1 VVVLVRVGAC
11 CWVGRMVSLVC
22 SLGKGGSDNSIF
34 DPAGAVEVEWTS
46 DELRTVVVEEGER
59 TAVAVG
65 VGVVKFQ
72 GRIRFSDDI
81 LREPNERI
89 RSAREDGF
97 GGVVGVGVF
106 MFVTVFVWRL
116 GGVVLTVVFRVTV
129 APVVLT

>member
-1 VVVLVRVGAC
+1 
-11 CWVGRMVSLVC
+11 MVSLAY

-34 DPAGAVEVEWTS
+34 DPAGAVEVEFTS
-46 DELRTVVVEEGER
+46 DELTTVVVEEEGER
-59 TAVAVG
+59 TDCLVVVAVAVAVG

-72 GRIRFSDDI
+72 GRLFSDEI

-106 MFVTVFVWRL
+106 MF
-116 GGVVLTVVFRVTV
+116 
-129 APVVLT
+129 